1 MSDRCVEVRGRDSE
15 LSEGVDLV
23 AARRL
28 TRSMSK
34 AIKDTHA
41 MGGQAPVQGADST
54 SCKESQ
60 TMVKKKRQNRSP
72 PMKWKNPSSQ
82 EKKQRQVPD
91 SRNWVMGILMAP
103 RTPGLTEE
111 DRGREFQLLKKKG
124 VPEVVFASGP
134 LTYQNKLAIYAATKV
149 MCSNLVSLQPLVD
162 VAPLIDEATIVIIEE
177 ALRMKPSLLDYV
189 KTSNGGLLA
198 LTAAAFWILAKF
210 GGVRSA
216 TPNALLM
223 CQAAQSKRDNLK
235 RMEILLLDALS
246 WDIAATVRRKG
257 LSDIIM

>member
-1 MSDRCVEVRGRDSE
+1 
-15 LSEGVDLV
+15 
-23 AARRL
+23 
-28 TRSMSK
+28 
-34 AIKDTHA
+34 
-41 MGGQAPVQGADST
+41 MGTQAPVQEADRAS
-54 SCKESQ
+54 SKESQ
-60 TMVKKKRQNRSP
+60 MMVQKKRQTRSP
-72 PMKWKNPSSQ
+72 PMKGKNSSSQ
-82 EKKQRQVPD
+82 DKKQRQVPD
-91 SRNWVMGILMAP
+91 TRNWVMNILMTAP
-103 RTPGLTEE
+103 QTPGLTEE
-111 DRGREFQLLKKKG
+111 DRGRQFQLLKKKG

-134 LTYQNKLAIYAATKV
+134 LMYENKLAIYAATKV

-162 VAPLIDEATIVIIEE
+162 VAPLINEATIVIIEE
-177 ALRMKPSLLDYV
+177 ALRMKPSILDYV

-223 CQAAQSKRDNLK
+223 CQAAQMKRDNLK